1 MGLAAKLKASV
12 CVCQFVYVCFWYE
25 VLVLQVWT
33 MLKQISGFVDGL
45 TQVYRKV
52 YACMLVFICEFDSFM
67 FEA

>member
-12 CVCQFVYVCFWYE
+12 CVFQFVYVCFWYE

-45 TQVYRKV
+45 TQVYMQV